1 MPATTPAAIQGN
13 QSPFGI
19 EFDEAGLITHSIKV
33 TNKRDKKELRDN
45 CGDVVSVAYYNK
57 MSEIEITGV
66 ITTDFDKELG
76 DIAFFLNDLKPK
88 IASEQIVIDEISVDM
103 SNEDFPK
110 VTLKATAY
118 DGIGGTGS

>member
-1 MPATTPAAIQGN
+1 MPATDPATIQGN

-19 EFDEAGLITHSIKV
+19 ELDEAGIVTQSIKV

-45 CGDVVSVAYYNK
+45 CGDVVSVAHYNK
-57 MSEIEITGV
+57 VSEIEVTGV
-66 ITTDFDKELG
+66 ITSSFDKEIG
-76 DIAFFLNDLKPK
+76 DMVTFLNTQLKPEV
-88 IASEQIVIDEISVDM
+88 ASEQIVIDEISVDM

-118 DGIGGTGS
+118 DGIQ